1 MFLGGTCKHFLLC
14 FQSCYLE
21 TGVEKGLLMSFRKEG
36 NSISHISR
44 FLVQNVLFLAL
55 RITWTKFDSKFVI
68 GIFLGYSSSNKAYRV
83 YNNRTLYLEESMHI
97 TFEKTWNDK
106 IDEILNDVK
115 ESVQHLI
122 LNYNTPMEDNNEE
135 MNKINQAQVINIKW

>member
-1 MFLGGTCKHFLLC
+1 
-14 FQSCYLE
+14 
-21 TGVEKGLLMSFRKEG
+21 
-36 NSISHISR
+36 
-44 FLVQNVLFLAL
+44 
-55 RITWTKFDSKFVI
+55 
-68 GIFLGYSSSNKAYRV
+68 
-83 YNNRTLYLEESMHI
+83 MHV